1 MSFLPEKMLHLTFD
15 FDKGARVAHRQ
26 KPDSSSSFAMTNFD
40 LGINFSR
47 LASQDLFLKSISPR
61 SDADA
66 IDRLANAL
74 RFDLTAPSRRDITL
88 KKFGHRTAGD
98 GELWKSTSRV
108 TAMPA
113 KEHEATAWGGRGGQ
127 KLANIEGGTL
137 TGHWPR
143 QAAGRTNESSK
154 ERVCPRPSTSTFH
167 VYVIYG
173 AYSTPEEHYCRPPFS
188 ILPVLLDTDSESVQG
203 RTVGFIRQPEG
214 FK

>member
-1 MSFLPEKMLHLTFD
+1 MSFLLEKMLHLTFD

-113 KEHEATAWGGRGGQ
+113 KEHEATAWGGRGGRNWQ
-127 KLANIEGGTL
+127 TSKVGLWPAIGPGKPPAERTSPRKKGSVLA
-137 TGHWPR
+137 R
-143 QAAGRTNESSK
+143 
-154 ERVCPRPSTSTFH
+154 PRPRSTSTLYTARIVH
-167 VYVIYG
+167 RR
-173 AYSTPEEHYCRPPFS
+173 STIAGLLSRSCRCF
-188 ILPVLLDTDSESVQG
+188 
-203 RTVGFIRQPEG
+203 
-214 FK
+214 